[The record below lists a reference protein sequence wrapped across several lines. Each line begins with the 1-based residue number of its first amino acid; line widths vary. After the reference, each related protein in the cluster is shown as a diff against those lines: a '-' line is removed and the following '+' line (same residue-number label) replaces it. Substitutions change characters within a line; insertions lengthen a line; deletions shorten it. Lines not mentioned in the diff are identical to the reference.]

1 MVHGFTWSFLDA
13 SVCQWNMFMVPYVWF
28 VYVWTQCAFESWP
41 CFWNIRRDSRFLK
54 VTQRVL
60 VKSLRMVYQFK
71 LVKHSGWLADRM
83 KEFSRFC
90 HGTNTNPWYFQRF
103 WNREVLGHPCDHWKP
118 NNLFFKFGT
127 QRHSDQPDISRYME
141 LFKWWFQVLLFS
153 PQTLG
158 ENSNMTSIFFR
169 WGWFNHQ
176 LKSGCW
182 FETFFFTP
190 IWGNDPIWLIFF
202 KWVETTN

>member
-1 MVHGFTWSFLDA
+1 
-13 SVCQWNMFMVPYVWF
+13 
-28 VYVWTQCAFESWP
+28 
-41 CFWNIRRDSRFLK
+41 
-54 VTQRVL
+54 
-60 VKSLRMVYQFK
+60 MVYQFK

-83 KEFSRFC
+83 KKFSRFC

-118 NNLFFKFGT
+118 NILFFKFGT

-158 ENSNMTSIFFR
+158 KNSNMTSIFFR

-182 FETFFFTP
+182 FETFVSPLSGEMVQFDSYFSNGLKPPTK
-190 IWGNDPIWLIFF
+190 ICWLCIYYWLSEASLGPPVPGP
-202 KWVETTN
+202 KGHGLCESVRHHRHGGGGV